1 MGVEWLTLADG
12 TRPPARPASLAH
24 LRRRASEKE
33 WPEARWWCERR
44 QLNQGYVLRKKGKP
58 DPTPARAEKT
68 TASRYY
74 SLPAAVIEGNEGEE
88 EEEGDVAEV
97 ETDENDEEVDEATI
111 RLMVEMLK
119 KGQIR
124 FH

>member
-1 MGVEWLTLADG
+1 M
-12 TRPPARPASLAH
+12 
-24 LRRRASEKE
+24 
-33 WPEARWWCERR
+33 
-44 QLNQGYVLRKKGKP
+44 
-58 DPTPARAEKT
+58 
-68 TASRYY
+68 
-74 SLPAAVIEGNEGEE
+74 PAAVIGEGNEGEE